1 VAAPLERIGV
11 TVELVERAQRG
22 DHEAFDAL
30 AAAAYNRLYAIAERI
45 LRDRYAAEDA
55 VQDALVRAWRDMWGL
70 RDPGAFDAWIHRL
83 LVRSCADLQRRTW
96 KTRLDVGVDAIEPP
110 VGPDEVSQLV
120 DRDALDR
127 AFERLTFDQRAV
139 VVLTHY
145 AGLTGP
151 EVAEILGIP
160 VGTVASRLHYALRAM
175 RAEIALS
182 ADLTIPSAEHVR

>member
-1 VAAPLERIGV
+1 V
-11 TVELVERAQRG
+11 TSELVERARRG

-30 AAAAYNRLYAIAERI
+30 ASAAYHRLYAIAERI

-70 RDPGAFDAWIHRL
+70 RDPSAFDAWLHRL

-96 KTRLDVGVDAIEPP
+96 KTRLDVAVDAIEPP
-110 VGPDEVSQLV
+110 AGPDEVSQV
-120 DRDALDR
+120 ADRDLLDR
-127 AFERLTFDQRAV
+127 AFDQLTFDHRAV

-151 EVAEILGIP
+151 EVAQILAIP

-175 RAEIALS
+175 RAAIDPS
-182 ADLTIPSAEHVR
+182 SDLVMPSVERVR